1 MISILKSI
9 FGSGDVIKAGVE
21 LIDSMH
27 TSTEEEIKA
36 KTAAKVQLLQNFAP
50 FKLTQRVIALSFS
63 SVFLFIMLNGVLG
76 SLYGFIDMA
85 RVEDAKEFAD
95 SMYLGEIMAMIVGW
109 YFTGGVVESFKGLKK

>member
-76 SLYGFIDMA
+76 ALYGFIDMG
-85 RVEDAKEFAD
+85 RVEDAKDFAD
-95 SMYLGEIMAMIVGW
+95 SMYLGEIMAMIIGW
-109 YFTGGVVESFKGLKK
+109 YFAGGVVESFKGIRK

>member
-1 MISILKSI
+1 MLSILKNI

-27 TSTEEEIKA
+27 TSTTEEIAA
-36 KTAAKVQLLQNFAP
+36 KTSAKVQLLQNFAP

-63 SVFLFIMLNGVLG
+63 GVFLFIMLNGVLG

>member
-1 MISILKSI
+1 
-9 FGSGDVIKAGVE
+9 
-21 LIDSMH
+21 MH

-76 SLYGFIDMA
+76 ALYGFIDMG
-85 RVEDAKEFAD
+85 RVEDAKDFAD
-95 SMYLGEIMAMIVGW
+95 SMYLGEIMAMIIGW